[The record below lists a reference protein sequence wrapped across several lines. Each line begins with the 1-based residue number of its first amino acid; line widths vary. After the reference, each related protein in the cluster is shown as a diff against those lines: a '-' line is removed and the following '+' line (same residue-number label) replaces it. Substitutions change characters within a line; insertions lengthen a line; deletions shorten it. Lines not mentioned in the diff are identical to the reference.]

1 MTEKTEKKTVRYFT
15 ARGGRKTANA
25 YARVFIGKGL
35 LVNNKDYKDYFKTI
49 RNQSVA
55 LGSLETS
62 DMKAKIGVTVI
73 VHGGGI
79 NAQADAVRNAIA
91 RALVNMEPT
100 LRKVLKV
107 AGFLKRDARMV
118 ERKKYGLRKARRAP
132 QWAKR

>member
-1 MTEKTEKKTVRYFT
+1 MSEKTKSNRYFS

-25 YARVFIGKGL
+25 YARVFVGKGL
-35 LVNNKDYKDYFKTI
+35 MVNEKDYKDYFKTI
-49 RNQSVA
+49 RNQVTA
-55 LGSLETS
+55 FASLESS
-62 DMKAKIGVTVI
+62 DMKAKMGATVK
-73 VHGGGI
+73 VAGGGI
-79 NAQADAVRNAIA
+79 NAQADAVKNAIA
-91 RALVNMEPT
+91 RALVKMEPD

>member
-1 MTEKTEKKTVRYFT
+1 MEKEKAKTNRYFT

-25 YARVFIGKGL
+25 YARVFIGKGI
-35 LVNNKDYKDYFKTI
+35 LVNNKDYKDYFKTV

-55 LGSLETS
+55 FGSLETS
-62 DMKAKIGVTVI
+62 DMKAKIGATVTVA
-73 VHGGGI
+73 GGGI

-91 RALVNMEPT
+91 RALVNMEPE